1 MNRSQF
7 GLESLAQLTS
17 RGVMLAAGFAQFLYL
32 TRTLGPAGYGLY
44 SVVFSLTQLV
54 CLLVEPATASGL
66 VSMLAG
72 HAQGREFA
80 RTCVR
85 IALGL
90 GVLLTLAMWGLAP
103 PIAWLLQTPELVG
116 PLRCLAPVVLLQTL
130 SWQSALCLFGEG
142 RWYAPASSFSLM
154 WLTRLVAGWALVES
168 GWGVLGA
175 AAAIPLSLLIQLV
188 ANQLQG
194 AFWVWQTGTM
204 PLRDWWAH
212 SRHLVTGSML
222 HNALF
227 GAELPLLKRFV
238 PVTDAGQYAV
248 AQNLGLPVQTA
259 AQSLMPLIQQRLA
272 KTWTAGQPEQFRL
285 LSQLGIRLWI
295 CVGVGVA
302 ALSPLASDLGRLMF
316 GSRYESSGQVAQIL
330 LFDVGLRLFLMFN
343 LHTLAAQQRR
353 EPISRMYLQAALPLL
368 LMQALVL
375 ALGGRFWTGDV
386 WSGEFW
392 TGNFWTG
399 NFWSGEFWSGEQA
412 SQLLILCAGSCVVRS
427 LVLAWLSF
435 AHVRTELSLSFP
447 WRTLG
452 RALAAAAV
460 AAWLATRVPGT
471 GWAVLG
477 QLALLAG
484 SYAVLLRLLGES
496 VQIQN

>member
-1 MNRSQF
+1 
-7 GLESLAQLTS
+7 
-17 RGVMLAAGFAQFLYL
+17 
-32 TRTLGPAGYGLY
+32 
-44 SVVFSLTQLV
+44 
-54 CLLVEPATASGL
+54 
-66 VSMLAG
+66 
-72 HAQGREFA
+72 
-80 RTCVR
+80 
-85 IALGL
+85 
-90 GVLLTLAMWGLAP
+90 
-103 PIAWLLQTPELVG
+103 
-116 PLRCLAPVVLLQTL
+116 
-130 SWQSALCLFGEG
+130 
-142 RWYAPASSFSLM
+142 
-154 WLTRLVAGWALVES
+154 
-168 GWGVLGA
+168 
-175 AAAIPLSLLIQLV
+175 
-188 ANQLQG
+188 
-194 AFWVWQTGTM
+194 
-204 PLRDWWAH
+204 
-212 SRHLVTGSML
+212 
-222 HNALF
+222 LF
-227 GAELPLLKRFV
+227 GADLPLLKRFV

-316 GSRYESSGQVAQIL
+316 GSRYESSGQISQIL

-375 ALGGRFWTGDV
+375 ALGGRFWTG
-386 WSGEFW
+386 
-392 TGNFWTG
+392 

-412 SQLLILCAGSCVVRS
+412 SQLLILGAASCVVRS
-427 LVLAWLSF
+427 LVLALLSF
-435 AHVRTELSLSFP
+435 VHVRAELSLSFP

-477 QLALLAG
+477 QVALLAG

-496 VQIQN
+496 VKIQN